1 MQTEY
6 SAAVVYLKEKHPSVS
21 PFLATVLLLLYE
33 GGQVGY
39 SKLAAPK
46 VGIDHKQPC
55 LQRRDQDLNFE
66 LSFKPSL
73 RSMTV
78 FFVGQKGSCLS
89 CKVCSTSTLA
99 PVTCL

>member
-39 SKLAAPK
+39 SKLATPK
-46 VGIDHKQPC
+46 LRIHHKQAC
-55 LQRRDQDLNFE
+55 LQRRDQGLNLE
-66 LSFKPSL
+66 LSFRPSH

-78 FFVGQKGSCLS
+78 CFVGQKGSCLS
-89 CKVCSTSTLA
+89 CKVCSSSTPA
-99 PVTCL
+99 PVTCP